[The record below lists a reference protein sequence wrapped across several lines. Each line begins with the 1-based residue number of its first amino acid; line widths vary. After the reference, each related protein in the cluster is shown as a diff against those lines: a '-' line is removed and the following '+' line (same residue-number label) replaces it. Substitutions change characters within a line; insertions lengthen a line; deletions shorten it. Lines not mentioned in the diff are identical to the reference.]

1 MFDSA
6 VLSAAVVAGDP
17 DKVKAETAS
26 LLEAGVPPKEIIE
39 QGLIPAMDVM
49 GEKFQEGEVF
59 IPDLLFSAR
68 AMSEA
73 LATLR
78 PLLSEKETVASG
90 RVVLGTVKGDVH
102 DIGKKLVGMMLEG
115 AGFEVTDLGTDVAP
129 SAFVEAVK
137 EKRPH
142 IVGLSALLTTTMGQM
157 KNTIDALV
165 ESGLRDDLKVMI
177 GGAAV
182 SEEYATQIGADA
194 HGPDAT
200 VAVELARKF
209 MAELGA

>member
-6 VLSAAVVAGDP
+6 ALSAAVVAGDP
-17 DKVKAETAS
+17 EKVKAETAS
-26 LLEAGVPPKEIIE
+26 LLEAGVPPKDIIE
-39 QGLIPAMDVM
+39 KGLIPAMDVV

-59 IPDLLFSAR
+59 IPDILFSAR

-78 PLLSEKETVASG
+78 PLLSEEETAASG

-142 IVGLSALLTTTMGQM
+142 IVGMSALLTTTMVQM
-157 KNTIDALV
+157 KNTIDALA
-165 ESGLRDDLKVMI
+165 ESGLRDDVKVMI

-182 SEEYATQIGADA
+182 SEEYAKQIGADA
-194 HGPDAT
+194 HGSDAT

-209 MAELGA
+209 MAELSA